1 MARGTRSIGDGAV
14 RKARFAIPLASLLC
28 LLSGAAQGAAP
39 EKVGAGVRAAL
50 DGGPT
55 RVVIALREGASLRS
69 PVPDLAA
76 VRSEVASAQSRV
88 LSTLAPADFEL
99 ALRFEAVPGLAGRLT
114 RAGLARLENHPDVRR
129 IDLDVG
135 GSGSLSGTVPLIDAD
150 DLHAAGIT
158 GGGITVAMLDS
169 GLDTDHPDLADDLVH
184 QECFLDEDG
193 SINGFG
199 DCPNGSDR
207 QSGPGAAEDGVG
219 HGTWTTGIVTSGGT
233 VAPVGVAPD
242 ASIVA
247 IKVLD
252 DTGPSGTFTYYS
264 EIVAALDYIIT
275 SQPNVKVINMSLSTF
290 ALYTSQCDD
299 STGFNMLGAAAIGTL
314 RANGVIAFAS
324 SGNSGSGTQ
333 MTSPACLGDVISV
346 GATNDADAVASFTNS
361 NATTDLMGPGVDV
374 ITTTLGGGVT
384 GGSGVD
390 GTSFASPHAAG
401 CAALFIEQGIWTTP
415 DEIEGHLEGSTVQV
429 TDATNGLTF
438 PRIDCSRPGHVPA
451 LPGWGLALLVTLLA
465 AASLSAVAR
474 GTPRPSAGPRP
485 RPRA

>member
-1 MARGTRSIGDGAV
+1 MAQGMRSIGEIAV
-14 RKARFAIPLASLLC
+14 HKARFAIPLFLL
-28 LLSGAAQGAAP
+28 LGAAQSTTQ

-50 DGGPT
+50 DAGPT

-69 PVPDLAA
+69 PVPDVAA
-76 VRSEVASAQSRV
+76 RRSEVASAQSRV

-99 ALRFEAVPGLAGRLT
+99 ALRFEAVPGLVGRLT
-114 RAGLARLENHPDVRR
+114 RAGLARLENHPDVRK

-135 GSGSLSGTVPLIDAD
+135 GRGGLSGTVPLVYAD

-158 GGGITVAMLDS
+158 GAGVTVAVLDS

-193 SINGFG
+193 TINGVG
-199 DCPNGSDR
+199 DCPTGSDR

-219 HGTWTTGIVTSGGT
+219 HGTWTSGIVTSRGT

-242 ASIVA
+242 ASILA

-252 DTGPSGTFTYYS
+252 NSGASGTFTYFS

-275 SQPNVKVINMSLSTF
+275 SQPNVKVINMSLGTF
-290 ALYTSQCDD
+290 ALYANECDN
-299 STGFNMLGAAAIGTL
+299 STGFNILGAAAIDTL
-314 RANGVIAFAS
+314 RASGVIAFAS
-324 SGNSGSGTQ
+324 SGNNGSGSE
-333 MTSPACLGDVISV
+333 MTSPACLSNVISV
-346 GATNDADAVASFTNS
+346 GATNDADAVAGFTNS
-361 NATTDLMGPGVDV
+361 NLTTDLMAPGVDV
-374 ITTTLGGGVT
+374 ITTALGGGVT

-401 CAALFIEQGIWTTP
+401 CAALFIEQGTWTTP
-415 DEIEGHLEGSTVQV
+415 DQIESRLEASPVRV
-429 TDATNGLTF
+429 TDATNGLSF
-438 PRIDCSRPGHVPA
+438 PRIDCSGPGQVPV
-451 LPGWGLALLVTLLA
+451 LPGWGLALLATLLA
-465 AASLSAVAR
+465 AASLSALAR
-474 GTPRPSAGPRP
+474 GTPRPCAAPRP